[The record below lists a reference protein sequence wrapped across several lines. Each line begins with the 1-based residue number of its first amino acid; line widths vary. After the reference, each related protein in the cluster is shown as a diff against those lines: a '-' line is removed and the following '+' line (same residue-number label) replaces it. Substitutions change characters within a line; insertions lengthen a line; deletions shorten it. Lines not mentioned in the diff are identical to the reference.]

1 MTEFTLL
8 KFNIKKQVEVEKL
21 NKTIFILCI
30 TLLLFIFLFSCSAN
44 KDKEQVQYGYLR
56 LEGSMVNREAY
67 VDGQSVGID
76 PEYDANTIP
85 LRVGTHHLE
94 IRSKN
99 RILLADDIVIEP
111 KKVTQVTVP

>member
-1 MTEFTLL
+1 M
-8 KFNIKKQVEVEKL
+8 EKSL
-21 NKTIFILCI
+21 FILLI
-30 TLLLFIFLFSCSAN
+30 PLSLLLLLFACSAN
-44 KDKEQVQYGYLR
+44 SNKSQVAYGYLR
-56 LEGSMVNREAY
+56 LDGSMMNREAY

-99 RILLADDIVIEP
+99 RILLADDIIIEP
-111 KKVTQVTVP
+111 NKITQVTVP

>member
-8 KFNIKKQVEVEKL
+8 EFDIKKQVEVEKL
-21 NKTIFILCI
+21 NKTIFRLCI

-44 KDKEQVQYGYLR
+44 KEKEQVQYGYLR

-85 LRVGTHHLE
+85 LRVNSSFG
-94 IRSKN
+94 N
-99 RILLADDIVIEP
+99 
-111 KKVTQVTVP
+111 QV

>member
-1 MTEFTLL
+1 MKKSLL
-8 KFNIKKQVEVEKL
+8 IL
-21 NKTIFILCI
+21 SIFMS
-30 TLLLFIFLFSCSAN
+30 LLLVLFACSAN
-44 KDKEQVQYGYLR
+44 NTKSQVDYGYLR
-56 LEGSMVNREAY
+56 LDGSMTNREAY
-67 VDGQSVGID
+67 VDGRSVGID

-111 KKVTQVTVP
+111 NKITQVTVP

>member
-1 MTEFTLL
+1 MME
-8 KFNIKKQVEVEKL
+8 
-21 NKTIFILCI
+21 
-30 TLLLFIFLFSCSAN
+30 
-44 KDKEQVQYGYLR
+44 
-56 LEGSMVNREAY
+56 
-67 VDGQSVGID
+67 ID

-111 KKVTQVTVP
+111 NKVTQVTVP

>member
-30 TLLLFIFLFSCSAN
+30 TLLLLIFLFSCSAN
-44 KDKEQVQYGYLR
+44 MDKEQVPYGYLR

-76 PEYDANTIP
+76 SEYDANTIP
-85 LRVGTHHLE
+85 LRVGTHYLE

-111 KKVTQVTVP
+111 NKVTQVTVP

>member
-1 MTEFTLL
+1 M
-8 KFNIKKQVEVEKL
+8 N
-21 NKTIFILCI
+21 
-30 TLLLFIFLFSCSAN
+30 LLLVLFACSAN
-44 KDKEQVQYGYLR
+44 SSKLQADYGYLR
-56 LEGSMVNREAY
+56 LDGSMVNREVY
-67 VDGQSVGID
+67 VDGGSVGID

-111 KKVTQVTVP
+111 NKVTQVTVP